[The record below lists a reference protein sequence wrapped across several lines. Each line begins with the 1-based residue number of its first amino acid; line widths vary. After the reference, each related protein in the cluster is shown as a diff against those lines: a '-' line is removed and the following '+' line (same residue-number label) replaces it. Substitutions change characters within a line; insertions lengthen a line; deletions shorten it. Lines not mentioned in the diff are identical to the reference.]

1 MLMRWP
7 HAGASTT
14 FTQPS
19 DRDALTAS
27 LLAGVTAVLH
37 RTCFLP
43 CFLPAR
49 LACT

>member
-1 MLMRWP
+1 MLMRSP
-7 HAGASTT
+7 LAGASTT
-14 FTQPS
+14 STQPS
-19 DRDALTAS
+19 DRDALTAA

-43 CFLPAR
+43 AR